1 MLFEGQSILVQ
12 VIKDPMG
19 SKGRAVHA
27 GIDRRADAGLSAAGE
42 AHRHFAAHRERGR
55 TRSLREKLSR
65 LVPEDEPG
73 GFIVRTMAESA
84 SEAELAKDIEY
95 LRKIWRD
102 IQAQSTTAAPPA
114 LLYQEL
120 SLAQRVLRDF
130 VNPETVRIVIDSR
143 ENFQRLTTFAAE
155 YTPTVRPCSS
165 TTPASD
171 RCSTCTAS
179 RTRSRRRWPAAS
191 TSSRAAT

>member
-1 MLFEGQSILVQ
+1 LSTQVSIAGRMLVYLPQEKHI
-12 VIKDPMG
+12 
-19 SKGRAVHA
+19 
-27 GIDRRADAGLSAAGE
+27 GISQRIEKE
-42 AHRHFAAHRERGR
+42 AEREA
-55 TRSLREKLSR
+55 LREKLAR

-130 VNPETVRIVIDSR
+130 VNPETSGIVIDSR
-143 ENFQRLTTFAAE
+143 ENFQRLTTLPPS
-155 YTPTVRPCSS
+155 TRRLSRPCSS
-165 TTPASD
+165 TTPGSD

-179 RTRSRRRWPAAS
+179 RTRSRRHWPAGS
-191 TSSRAAT
+191 ISSRAAT